1 MPEHLTIVSIQ
12 ARSQPMTNHCHNH
25 VGYICMCPV
34 PIQIDTAQPYNNEL
48 IGISGY
54 ETLLENPV
62 VDPGGAPSPS
72 PPYPPSGPLPT
83 GPNSFVFP
91 YIFTKKHPCRTLAP
105 DPPARLAPP
114 TGNLGSATGISQKAN
129 C

>member
-12 ARSQPMTNHCHNH
+12 ARSQPVTNHCHNH
-25 VGYICMCPV
+25 VGYICMSPV

-72 PPYPPSGPLPT
+72 PPYPP
-83 GPNSFVFP
+83 
-91 YIFTKKHPCRTLAP
+91 RAP
-105 DPPARLAPP
+105 ANGTQFFRVP
-114 TGNLGSATGISQKAN
+114 IHFHQKAPMSDVGT
-129 C
+129 